1 MSAEAITEERLRRIL
16 AILAQ
21 KYPEQFEKPETK
33 REK

>member
-1 MSAEAITEERLRRIL
+1 MSAEAITEERLRQIL

-21 KYPEQFEKPETK
+21 YPEQFEKPETK